1 MSPRAVA
8 PIVRWDVYPP
18 SLVLSAP
25 PTCAPPGSPICNL
38 LSPIMHLPMRLKP
51 QFRGPVLTNVSRTGQ
66 TLRTNKGM
74 TSPAVEAE
82 NMSWFVWLGHQTV
95 PRSSRMPTGRVRI
108 PSGPDPAV
116 HRETKLLFR
125 CSGFSQRQKTCRSF
139 IQIYANL
146 NDFQAA

>member
-95 PRSSRMPTGRVRI
+95 PQSSRMPTGRVRI
-108 PSGPDPAV
+108 PSGPEV
-116 HRETKLLFR
+116 RRILLFTE
-125 CSGFSQRQKTCRSF
+125 RQNSCFAVLDSVNAKNV
-139 IQIYANL
+139 QVVHPNL
-146 NDFQAA
+146 C